1 MTSSLK
7 RQLLLWLLVPM
18 LIIAPVAA
26 SLQYWLVLSP
36 AKLEFDHQLGDFA
49 IAIASFLKVKDNR
62 LHFEMTPETEHL
74 LRTDQLDT
82 EFFLVIG
89 PNGKRI
95 AGDALLDTPESGIKA
110 GEFRYADRKINNRI
124 LRMVVYGVPCGQD
137 ICQIRI
143 AETLIKRNK
152 VQAQALITTIMSI
165 LVLGL
170 TTMGVMLVAVQHG
183 LKPLQDIRN
192 QLADRSFDDLRAL
205 ELPHAPSELKPLI
218 STLNQLFKRLADAS
232 TVQKAFL
239 ADAAHQL
246 RTPLTALQTES
257 ELALLEPHP
266 ASLHPTLERLHH
278 SASRAGKLANQFL
291 MIARAD
297 NDQSSA
303 EFSCIDLKEIG
314 ARAANEWSSRACASG
329 VDLGFYLESAV
340 VKGQPILLQELLS
353 NLIHNSIEHAGN
365 GTRVTVKTHVLEHEA
380 ILEVEDDGPGI
391 EEGERQKV
399 LQRFFRGDHAKG
411 FGSGLGLAIAN
422 DIARIHNAK
431 VALNTPDNGR
441 GLLVRITFQTHK
453 S

>member
-7 RQLLLWLLVPM
+7 RQLLLWLLLPM
-18 LIIAPVAA
+18 LIITPVAA

-49 IAIASFLKVKDNR
+49 IAIASFLKAKDNKLR
-62 LHFEMTPETEHL
+62 FEMTAETEHL
-74 LRTDQLDT
+74 LRTDQLDK
-82 EFFLVIG
+82 EFFLVVG
-89 PNGKRI
+89 PSGEII
-95 AGDALLDTPESGIKA
+95 AGDALLDTPEKEVQA
-110 GEFRYADRKINNRI
+110 GEFRYVDRKINKRV
-124 LRMVVYGVPCGQD
+124 LRMVVYGVPCGQHV
-137 ICQIRI
+137 CQIRI
-143 AETLIKRNK
+143 AETLVKRNK
-152 VQAQALITTIMSI
+152 VQAQALITTLISI
-165 LVLGL
+165 LILSL

-192 QLADRSFDDLRAL
+192 QLAQRSFDDMRAL

-218 STLNQLFKRLADAS
+218 STLNQLFKRLDEAS

-278 SASRAGKLANQFL
+278 SACRAGKLANQFL

-297 NDQSSA
+297 NDQNSVKYSR
-303 EFSCIDLKEIG
+303 IDLKEIG
-314 ARAANEWSSRACASG
+314 ARAANEWSRRAFSSG
-329 VDLGFYLESAV
+329 IDLGFQLESAV
-340 VKGQPILLQELLS
+340 VKGQPVLLQELLS

-365 GTRVTVKTHVLEHEA
+365 GTRVTVRTHVLERKA
-380 ILEVEDDGPGI
+380 ILSVEDDGPGI
-391 EEGERQKV
+391 EEGDRQKV
-399 LQRFFRGDHAKG
+399 LQRFFRGGHAKG
-411 FGSGLGLAIAN
+411 FGSGLGLAIVN

-431 VALNTPDNGR
+431 VTLTTGNNDK
-441 GLLVRITFQTHK
+441 GLLVCVAFDCTA
-453 S
+453 